1 MTSTRVCV
9 CLGIYHKPAQG
20 QPILPLQARHG
31 LLHSEQ
37 LCWSIGLQVSLL
49 DCFFFFFFAQSNL
62 SKMVNMHVESVIAAG
77 YV

>member
-1 MTSTRVCV
+1 MTSTRVFA
-9 CLGIYHKPAQG
+9 CLGIYHQPAQG

-37 LCWSIGLQVSLL
+37 LCWSVSLQVSVFDFLVFSL
-49 DCFFFFFFAQSNL
+49 
-62 SKMVNMHVESVIAAG
+62 KMVNERVKPVVAAG

>member
-37 LCWSIGLQVSLL
+37 LCWSIGLQVSFARLVV
-49 DCFFFFFFAQSNL
+49 FFFAQSNL
-62 SKMVNMHVESVIAAG
+62 SKMINMHVESVIAAG

>member
-49 DCFFFFFFAQSNL
+49 DCCFFFGQSNL
-62 SKMVNMHVESVIAAG
+62 SKMVNMHVKSVIDAG